1 MGMLCPVSTKFEFIW
16 LEGGIGSLGISRR
29 KAAGRFADQLARRL
43 IAAVGPP
50 LLQGKN
56 RTALARLVQGGGT

>member
-16 LEGGIGSLGISRR
+16 LEGGISSLGMSRR
-29 KAAGRFADQLARRL
+29 NATGRFADRLALRL
-43 IAAVGPP
+43 IAAVGRP

-56 RTALARLVQGGGT
+56 RTALARLVQGGET